1 MFFSKVEKEV
11 LDMKDFFD
19 QELQKI
25 LRLGSNGSE
34 LDSTT
39 KVPFLVDLRAK
50 DRAFPSRPSTDV
62 RTESDEENVQS
73 RPLIPQPGSGHSRY

>member
-1 MFFSKVEKEV
+1 MFFPKVEKEV

-25 LRLGSNGSE
+25 LRLGSDRLE
-34 LDSTT
+34 LDLAT
-39 KVPFLVDLRAK
+39 KDPFLVDLRDK

-62 RTESDEENVQS
+62 QTESDEENAQL
-73 RPLIPQPGSGHSRY
+73 RPLVPQPGSGHSRY